1 MSRSISRRGT
11 FEDKPVAYGSS
22 MSGSPLH
29 VWQPASGKADLLIF
43 AGIHGE
49 EPDSTVL
56 LSRALRSASRRSA
69 ACAVV
74 LCANPDGMQFGT
86 RGNAR
91 GVDLNRNFPSTN
103 WRPDPV
109 THRWSVDTDSSV
121 ALSPGCQPTSEPE
134 VRALMQ
140 LVEDLSPA
148 CVVSIHSPLG
158 LIDDPDATP
167 LGRLLADRSGLP
179 REVIPNY
186 DTPGSFGSWAKDV
199 GLPSITYELPDATI
213 WDMLPVHLPILTE
226 LIEQGPAILE
236 R

>member
-1 MSRSISRRGT
+1 MTRSISKRGT
-11 FEDKPVAYGSS
+11 FEDEPSVYGQSVN
-22 MSGSPLH
+22 GSPLH
-29 VWQPASGKADLLIF
+29 VWLPAADKAEMLIF

-56 LSRALRSASRRSA
+56 ASRALRSTSLRSP

-74 LCANPDGMQFGT
+74 LCANPDGMQYGT
-86 RGNAR
+86 RGNAN
-91 GVDLNRNFPSTN
+91 GVDLNRNFPSSN

-109 THRWSVDTDSSV
+109 THRWSVDSDHRV
-121 ALSPGCQPTSEPE
+121 ALSPGCQPASEPE

-140 LVEDLSPA
+140 LVTDLEPR

-158 LIDDPDATP
+158 LIDDPDSTP
-167 LGRLLADRSGLP
+167 LGSLLARRSGLP

-186 DTPGSFGSWAKDV
+186 DTPGSFGSWAKDI

-213 WDMLPVHLPILTE
+213 WEMLPVHLPILRD
-226 LIEQGPAILE
+226 LIEHTFGIAEP
-236 R
+236 